1 MTHSLSETSKDIL
14 QISTVSLPISDVVE
28 VLVLSPLPETGR
40 SRLKYFT
47 LPITLSQVSD
57 NFYDERGRLH
67 DELIHKLLYE
77 VEHSLSSAVLSFE
90 SNKIY
95 GFCSQ
100 VPYICSYLLPEEIT
114 SMMEENEKMD
124 PISKLDQQE
133 FCLDPE
139 ELERLNEESEE
150 EVAKVKKDVEMH
162 NLAKNYLTELIK
174 EECWNSMA
182 VKGRAL
188 KCFHIP
194 YVVDNFPMK
203 ERTEE
208 ELLELKRV
216 LQQKKTEAECLKL
229 RKEIIEV
236 QSSAT
241 LLKKHHDEDDEE
253 EEDEEKTID
262 SSLPNYLLG
271 SLSTD
276 FGADTSLLT
285 SQLEL
290 HSREEKINQI
300 ILLKDIIYKVKKA
313 FNSEFDAARKQ
324 KEIEIARVKE
334 KNVRIGE
341 IISDLELEE
350 KVWQPVFEDCE
361 KPERALVVEDDEA
374 SNARQRGLMD
384 MMGGV
389 LEVKKEDILRMVIPQ
404 PAFMT
409 KSDAVWTEEERKQFK
424 EYEKKVKEL
433 NEERDKYRKS
443 LETELKKLQNSI
455 QESTQNFDEHL
466 KRLFERRV
474 KAEMVINQEEL
485 KINNLV
491 FSLLLDE
498 ELNSREQFLNNY
510 LLKKQ
515 EEKSKSS
522 KAIQKAKEDL
532 DVFKEQHDILVA
544 EDKVKQKAAGLQ
556 EMTSFLRKRLED
568 DEVVQ
573 HEIERVF
580 QELLRLQ
587 EEKVK
592 FQVNLTIQVLL
603 KQGQVELENF
613 QLSLEYSDAILINKN
628 IIEDLNSVIRVII
641 VFKHTAFC
649 IKCCIVALVS
659 MVTVL
664 ASFMS
669 TPHKL
674 ESLERGNLN

>member
-1 MTHSLSETSKDIL
+1 MDLGHQTWQRSVKLPLEDGSFVNETDVLFPTSMGKDLIYGPVMPLSAIAGLVGEEAETFRPKDDIYPLLHPTMHCWTASSDLYIGCEEGHLLMVNSETLKVTVLQKMEELPLTETSKDIL

-150 EVAKVKKDVEMH
+150 EVAK
-162 NLAKNYLTELIK
+162 
-174 EECWNSMA
+174 
-182 VKGRAL
+182 
-188 KCFHIP
+188 
-194 YVVDNFPMK
+194 
-203 ERTEE
+203 
-208 ELLELKRV
+208 
-216 LQQKKTEAECLKL
+216 
-229 RKEIIEV
+229 
-236 QSSAT
+236 
-241 LLKKHHDEDDEE
+241 
-253 EEDEEKTID
+253 
-262 SSLPNYLLG
+262 
-271 SLSTD
+271 
-276 FGADTSLLT
+276 
-285 SQLEL
+285 
-290 HSREEKINQI
+290 
-300 ILLKDIIYKVKKA
+300 DIIYKVKKA

-361 KPERALVVEDDEA
+361 KPERALVVEDDE
-374 SNARQRGLMD
+374 
-384 MMGGV
+384 
-389 LEVKKEDILRMVIPQ
+389 
-404 PAFMT
+404 
-409 KSDAVWTEEERKQFK
+409 
-424 EYEKKVKEL
+424 
-433 NEERDKYRKS
+433 S

-474 KAEMVINQEEL
+474 KAEMIINQEEL

-628 IIEDLNSVIRVII
+628 IIEDLNSVIR
-641 VFKHTAFC
+641 TSEAATRTS
-649 IKCCIVALVS
+649 ALNEGLGHPLNPLPLILVGLL
-659 MVTVL
+659 TDF
-664 ASFMS
+664 ASVPNIEPML
-669 TPHKL
+669 TCEKIARERYENLLKKQKL
-674 ESLERGNLN
+674 TNISKQQAEQISILQAEVERLRMKTFPALIPM